1 MVDSNLSDLFWN
13 YEIGIYPVKL
23 KDSVSFSFINCRNSD
38 VPVVTCGFSPNSFT
52 SCQILGMFFSLRES
66 FRLR

>member
-38 VPVVTCGFSPNSFT
+38 VPVVTCGLV
-52 SCQILGMFFSLRES
+52 QIVLLHAKYLGCFFL
-66 FRLR
+66 